1 MTTPRVEMNYGDGN
15 RGRERGQS
23 RTASK
28 RSFTVYHLSAL
39 RRSQQSL
46 KRQERLFANLSFSA
60 SDSSHES
67 QSSQTR
73 AHQLVVLSSV
83 LAQCNAQ
90 LSAATVCASR
100 LLQRSSQADAIGSYP
115 IFPTTMPAFRSDVAT
130 SRPRCDADKPGRRV
144 LGSAAWS
151 SPQHL
156 QMGLRVALQLHP
168 RPKT

>member
-1 MTTPRVEMNYGDGN
+1 MGTETEA
-15 RGRERGQS
+15 ERGQS
-23 RTASK
+23 RTASR

-39 RRSQQSL
+39 SRSQQSL

-115 IFPTTMPAFRSDVAT
+115 IFPMTMPAFRSDVAT

-144 LGSAAWS
+144 LGSVPCSAAWS